1 MVSIGYF
8 CIGQAANGHLCRYS
22 VRNDPNDMTKNR
34 LLLLLV
40 LLLMQACQLN
50 NLGDGNIVIDIND
63 DFRLTFRE
71 NLATYGEDDLLF
83 FLESIEN
90 RECSLDTLEVSVD
103 NYATA
108 VRLAIDVVNTSGSCE
123 VGRRPSQTQV
133 LSGPL
138 VHERTG
144 LYVQL
149 EGLVDN
155 KGYLLKDD
163 TGFTIAMETS
173 HGFYL
178 PYETLQRVPSSA
190 IWGYI
195 GYPPAN
201 REQAQACFDEL
212 QALTRSIEVEEGEY
226 GHFQVGKNQ
235 EVRVLGQENNV
246 LYTQAFLRAFNL
258 SDRTAIQTLF
268 EDYEEEYPLM
278 KLVFYDSFGGK
289 YE

>member
-1 MVSIGYF
+1 M
-8 CIGQAANGHLCRYS
+8 
-22 VRNDPNDMTKNR
+22 MKNR

-40 LLLMQACQLN
+40 LLLMQSCQLN
-50 NLGDGNIVIDIND
+50 QLGDGNIVIDIND

-71 NLATYGEDDLLF
+71 NLATYGVDDLLF

-90 RECSLDTLEVSVD
+90 RECSRDTLEVTVD

-108 VRLAIDVVNTSGSCE
+108 VRLAIDVVNTNGACE
-123 VGRRPSQTQV
+123 VGRSPAQTQV

-155 KGYLLKDD
+155 KGFLLKDEA
-163 TGFTIAMETS
+163 GFTISMETS

-178 PYETLQRVPSSA
+178 PYEALQRVPPSA

-201 REQAQACFDEL
+201 RDQAQACFNAL
-212 QALTRSIEVEEGEY
+212 QALTRNIEVEEGEY

-235 EVRVLGQENNV
+235 EVRVLGQEDNV
-246 LYTQAFLRAFNL
+246 LYTQAFLRSFDL
-258 SDRTAIQTLF
+258 SDREAIQALF